1 MTTPGYAQ
9 IARDGLWENNPA
21 LAQLLGLCPLLAV
34 SGTVVNA
41 VGLGIATT
49 LVLVATNL
57 TVSLIRN
64 VVPQEVRIAVFVLI
78 IAAFVT
84 VVELVMNAYFHP
96 LYKVLG
102 IFVPLIVTNCA
113 IIGRAE
119 AFASRH
125 APDRALLDG
134 LAMGIGFTLALMTL
148 GALREVLG
156 HGTLF
161 GGAQLMLGSWAAG
174 LELEVIH
181 HYRGFLLAVL
191 PPGAFFGLGLLVAIK
206 NMIDQRRKDSAKAT
220 ARVSMEAEAA
230 G

>member
-1 MTTPGYAQ
+1 
-9 IARDGLWENNPA
+9 
-21 LAQLLGLCPLLAV
+21 
-34 SGTVVNA
+34 
-41 VGLGIATT
+41 
-49 LVLVATNL
+49 
-57 TVSLIRN
+57 
-64 VVPQEVRIAVFVLI
+64 
-78 IAAFVT
+78 
-84 VVELVMNAYFHP
+84 
-96 LYKVLG
+96 
-102 IFVPLIVTNCA
+102 
-113 IIGRAE
+113 
-119 AFASRH
+119 
-125 APDRALLDG
+125 
-134 LAMGIGFTLALMTL
+134 MGIGFTLALMTL

>member
-1 MTTPGYAQ
+1 MTTPSYAQ
-9 IARDGLWENNPA
+9 IAREGLWHGNPA

-41 VGLGIATT
+41 VGLGLATT
-49 LVLVATNL
+49 LVLAATNV
-57 TVSLIRN
+57 TVSLIRRA
-64 VVPQEVRIAVFVLI
+64 VAKEVRIAVFVLI
-78 IAAFVT
+78 IAGFVT
-84 VVELVMNAYFHP
+84 VVELLMNAYFHP

-119 AFASRH
+119 AFASKH

-134 LAMGIGFTLALMTL
+134 LTMGLGFTLVLVTL
-148 GALREVLG
+148 GALREIVG
-156 HGTLF
+156 QGTLLA
-161 GGAQLMLGSWAAG
+161 GAHLMLGPWAAG
-174 LELEVIH
+174 AELEVIPD
-181 HYRGFLLAVL
+181 YRGFLLAVL

-206 NMIDQRRKDSAKAT
+206 NLIDQQRRERVRAQ
-220 ARVSMEAEAA
+220 ARASVEAEAT